1 MRLLSLIALLVTSW
15 SVYAQTTF
23 PYNGVRPKEVTS
35 ILFTHANIQISPT
48 EMVEDGM
55 MLIEKG
61 KVVEVAKSV
70 SIPQNAVVIDL
81 EGKFIYP
88 SFIELCSDYGI
99 PEVKNEGPRRRSG
112 PQIDSDRKG
121 AFGWNQAI
129 RSDQHA
135 AFAFE
140 VNNDAAKDLR
150 SAGFG
155 YVLTHH
161 NDGIV
166 RGSGALVSLGSDVN
180 EVIKKEKAGAFYSF
194 NKGSSTQD
202 YPSSLMGS
210 IALLRQTY
218 YDAQWYKNGGFN
230 EGVNLAL
237 SEMNELQAL
246 PSFFSAGD
254 KWNVFRADKV
264 GDEFGVQY
272 IIVGTG
278 EEYQRIADIRST
290 KATFVI
296 PLNFPSAYDVSDPM
310 LTRWIQ
316 FSELKHWELAPSNA
330 YFLYQENI
338 PFVFTASFNKDKNAF
353 LENLRRAVESGL
365 PKEAAL
371 AALTTKPAE
380 ILKTEQSF
388 GQLKKGY
395 AASFFI
401 SSKSIFEEGTEIY
414 QSWIEGEKLE
424 IKPQPEAEIA
434 AGKYDLQWGE
444 KFMTWQIGEGKEFSD
459 KAILVENTDTLSFK
473 IQAKRELD
481 FLNVILKPD
490 SSAKA
495 MGILFFSGWKADQVW
510 RGVLE
515 MADGKQ
521 YDAVL
526 SPLLLKEQDGK
537 KKEAQEPKEENKRAN
552 TSEIIYPFTAYG
564 WLEKPEQKDV
574 VFTNVTIWTNEEEGI
589 IESGYVFI
597 SKGKIAGL
605 GKTLSDSM
613 YPGAQVI
620 DGKGMHLTPGIIDEH
635 SHIALASVNEGSQ
648 ASSAEVEEARVV
660 WPEDV
665 NIYRQ
670 LAGGVTASQ
679 LLHGSANPIGG
690 QSAFIKLRWGSNADE
705 MLVQN
710 ADGFIKFALGENV
723 KQSNW
728 GDFNR
733 VRFPQTRMGV
743 EQVYYDHFIR
753 AREYDKAWQNY
764 LTQSKSK
771 KFSGTAP
778 RVDLELKALAEILNK
793 KRFITCHSYVQS
805 EINMLMHVADSMGFR
820 INTFTHI
827 LEGYKVA
834 DKMREHGAGGSTFSD
849 WWAYKM
855 EVQHAIPFNGALMH
869 REGIVVAF
877 NSDDAE
883 MARRLNQEAGK
894 AVKYGEVS
902 EEDALKFVTLNPAK
916 LLHVD
921 DRMGSIKVGKDA
933 DVVLWTDHP
942 LSVYARASMTFVD
955 GICYFD
961 LSKDE
966 AYRAW
971 MEKERA
977 RIIQKMLEENQ
988 KGKPMRKPMFKGEKH
1003 FHCDTMDA
1011 SSQGIFYRNN

>member
-1 MRLLSLIALLVTSW
+1 M
-15 SVYAQTTF
+15 SVFAQTTF

-35 ILFTHANIQISPT
+35 VLFTHANIQVSPS
-48 EMVEDGM
+48 EFIEDGM

-61 KVVEVAKSV
+61 KIVEVGKSV
-70 SIPQNAVVIDL
+70 AQPQNAVVVDL
-81 EGKFIYP
+81 EGKYIFPTFIDLY
-88 SFIELCSDYGI
+88 SDYGM
-99 PEVKNEGPRRRSG
+99 PDSKSEGSRRGRG
-112 PQIDSDRKG
+112 PQIETDRKG

-129 RSDQHA
+129 RSDQNA
-135 AFAFE
+135 AMFFE
-140 VNNDAAKDLR
+140 TNGEAAKELR

-155 YVLTHH
+155 YVLTHKK
-161 NDGIV
+161 DGIV

-180 EVIKKEKAGAFYSF
+180 EAIKQEKAGAFYSF

-218 YDAQWYKNGGFN
+218 YDAQWYKNGGSS

-237 SEMNELQAL
+237 SEMNQLQNL
-246 PSFFSAGD
+246 PSFFEAGN
-254 KWNVFRADKV
+254 KWSVFRADNV

-278 EEYQRIADIRST
+278 EEYQRLDDVKNT
-290 KATFVI
+290 KATFII
-296 PLNFPSAYDVSDPM
+296 PMNFPTAYDVSDPY
-310 LTRWIQ
+310 LARWVS
-316 FSELKHWELAPSNA
+316 FSELKHWEMASSNA
-330 YFLYQENI
+330 QFLYNESI
-338 PFVFTASFNKDKNAF
+338 PFVFTSSENKEKSSF
-353 LENLRRAVESGL
+353 LESVRKAVESGL
-365 PKEAAL
+365 PKEVAL
-371 AALTTKPAE
+371 AALTIKPAQ

-388 GQLKKGY
+388 GQLKKGF

-401 SSKSIFEEGTEIY
+401 ASKDIFEDDSEIFE
-414 QSWIEGEKLE
+414 SWIEGEKFE
-424 IKPQPEAEIA
+424 VKPLPQKEMAT
-434 AGKYDLQWGE
+434 GRYDLQWQE
-444 KFMTWQIGEGKEFSD
+444 KVMSVYLGEGKEFSD
-459 KAILVENTDTLSFK
+459 KALLVVNNDTLSFK
-473 IQAKRELD
+473 IQSKQELD
-481 FLNVILKPD
+481 FVNLVMKPD
-490 SSAKA
+490 SAAKS
-495 MGILFFSGWKADQVW
+495 MGTVLFSGWKADKVW

-515 MADGKQ
+515 MGDGSQ
-521 YDAVL
+521 FDAVL
-526 SPLLLKEQDGK
+526 SPLVLKEKEEK
-537 KKEAQEPKEENKRAN
+537 KKEKTADKTAPEIFNK
-552 TSEIIYPFTAYG
+552 TSIIYPFTAYG
-564 WLEKPEQKDV
+564 WIDKPEQKDLIIE
-574 VFTNVTIWTNEEEGI
+574 NVTIWTNEEEGK
-589 IESGYVFI
+589 IENGFVFI
-597 SKGKIAGL
+597 SKGKIAAL
-605 GKTLSDSM
+605 GQNFDASK
-613 YPGAQVI
+613 YAGAEII
-620 DGKGMHLTPGIIDEH
+620 DGTGMHLTAGIIDEH

-648 ASSAEVEEARVV
+648 ASSAEVEEATVL
-660 WPEDV
+660 WPEDI

-670 LAGGVTASQ
+670 LSGGVTASQ

-690 QSAFIKLRWGSNADE
+690 QSAFIKLRWGSNAE
-705 MLVQN
+705 AMLVEN

-753 AREYDKAWQNY
+753 AREYDAEWKKYNQLA
-764 LTQSKSK
+764 KSK

-778 RVDLELKALAEILNK
+778 RVDLELKAIAEILNK
-793 KRFITCHSYVQS
+793 ERFVTCHSYVQS

-933 DVVLWTDHP
+933 DIVLWTDHP
-942 LSVYARASMTFVD
+942 LSIYARASKTFVD

-961 LSKDE
+961 LEKDE
-966 AYRAW
+966 AYREW

-977 RIIQKMLEENQ
+977 RIIQKMLLEKQ
-988 KGKPMRKPMFKGEKH
+988 AGKPTRKPMFKGEKH
-1003 FHCDTMDA
+1003 FHCDTMDE
-1011 SSQGIFYRNN
+1011 SSQGVFYRN